1 MGSFLNSEEV
11 PGGIKGARTLLCIAA
26 TCTLRLCFITLMVI
40 QLWGLRRIGR
50 RWGRETKEELFAC
63 WRGERQGQCFLCYF
77 TITCFCFVERHGAYG
92 STLGHPVKCL
102 TNNEANRGAAKRCH
116 LRIGE
121 ESDRFQACKCNQ
133 EVVQLMPV
141 LFSFVFVCCITVEDV
156 QKNPVDVFL

>member
-50 RWGRETKEELFAC
+50 RWGCETKEELFAR

-92 STLGHPVKCL
+92 SILGHPVKCL
-102 TNNEANRGAAKRCH
+102 ANNEANRGATKIVIFILVKKVIVSR
-116 LRIGE
+116 
-121 ESDRFQACKCNQ
+121 
-133 EVVQLMPV
+133 PV
-141 LFSFVFVCCITVEDV
+141 NATRRLFSWCQCQFSFVFVCCITVEDV
-156 QKNPVDVFL
+156 QKNPVDIFL